1 MYTKKRK
8 EKSQL
13 SVEEL
18 VKNMAKNYGDSL
30 LKLVK
35 TITETSPRKERVEK
49 TKKVKE
55 AKEPIKK
62 KQTTYE
68 MFLGALKQIGRPVM
82 TQEVAARFK
91 RIYPH
96 AHVPKSKKLFM
107 QQLYSSASYL
117 TKEGLIV
124 RKPVGKRTYEYSL
137 PEQNT
142 TSVAA

>member
-18 VKNMAKNYGDSL
+18 VKSMAKSYGDSL

-35 TITETSPRKERVEK
+35 TIKENSVKTTEK
-49 TKKVKE
+49 TKKT
-55 AKEPIKK
+55 EPAVK

-142 TSVAA
+142 AAVSA